1 MVPEESLREGRNSV
15 EVLQVEPDGDMALL
29 ARG

>member
-1 MVPEESLREGRNSV
+1 MVPEESLREGRNRV
-15 EVLQVEPDGDMALL
+15 EVLEVSDDGEMALL

>member
-1 MVPEESLREGRNSV
+1 MVPEDALRNGRNSV
-15 EVLQVEPDGDMALL
+15 EVLLVEPDGDMALL